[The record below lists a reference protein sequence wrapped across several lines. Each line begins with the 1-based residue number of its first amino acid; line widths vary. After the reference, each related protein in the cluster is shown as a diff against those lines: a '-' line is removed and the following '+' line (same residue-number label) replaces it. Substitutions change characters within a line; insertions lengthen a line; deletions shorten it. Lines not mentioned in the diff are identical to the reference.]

1 MNQPAERAAAAPAT
15 DTTGIRVFAFLYYVA
30 GFLVGV
36 ALELI
41 FPTSWLSSDVRLAAT
56 LVAASGW
63 LALDIGAIALFGA
76 AGTSIWPMV
85 PSTALVTS
93 GPYRISRNPQYLGI
107 AFFHAAPGGVALDRP
122 PHHSS
127 RGALPRAPV
136 RAGLP
141 RVQSTRTA
149 LALTVGQLGLSSECA
164 WVNSSR
170 HPRQQN
176 Q

>member
-1 MNQPAERAAAAPAT
+1 MDQRAERVVSAPAT

-30 GFLVGV
+30 AFLVGV

-107 AFFHAAPGGVALDRP
+107 AFFHAAFAFGFGVMWALVLLPAVLLSIDR
-122 PHHSS
+122 
-127 RGALPRAPV
+127 LIIPREELYLERRFGQDYREYKARV
-136 RAGLP
+136 RRWL
-141 RVQSTRTA
+141 
-149 LALTVGQLGLSSECA
+149 
-164 WVNSSR
+164 
-170 HPRQQN
+170 
-176 Q
+176 